1 MHFCFYWTYL
11 LTLPLSLYTS
21 ALRHCVLPFF
31 SPFCFM
37 HSWQPGFSSVMQI
50 ILMPQ
55 VFFHLFLH
63 CCPFLFSPLSYSF
76 LLAPG
81 IHISLYYSSSI
92 PSSRSPCGLSYS
104 LCHSREVSHLSS
116 SLSSFFIFFSCS
128 ANKSVNDL
136 SVNMPNWE
144 DE

>member
-11 LTLPLSLYTS
+11 LTLLLSLYTS

-31 SPFCFM
+31 SPFCYALRATRL
-37 HSWQPGFSSVMQI
+37 SSVMQI

-63 CCPFLFSPLSYSF
+63 CCPFLVSPLSYSF

-92 PSSRSPCGLSYS
+92 PSSHSPCGLSYS

>member
-1 MHFCFYWTYL
+1 M
-11 LTLPLSLYTS
+11 TLPLSLYTS

-31 SPFCFM
+31 SPFCYALLATRL
-37 HSWQPGFSSVMQI
+37 SSVMQI

-63 CCPFLFSPLSYSF
+63 CCPFLVSPLSYSF

-92 PSSRSPCGLSYS
+92 PSSHSPCGLSYS

-136 SVNMPNWE
+136 CVNMPNWE